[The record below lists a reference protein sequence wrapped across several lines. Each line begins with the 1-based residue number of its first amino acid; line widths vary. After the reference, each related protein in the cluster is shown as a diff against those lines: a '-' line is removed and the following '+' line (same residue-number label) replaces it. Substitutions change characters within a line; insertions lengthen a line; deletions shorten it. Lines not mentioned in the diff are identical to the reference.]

1 LLLLLLLA
9 ATSAAQREVFKSDA
23 GRQNRARLID
33 AIMSLN
39 RVRVGLVG
47 YGALGQYLARQIMSQ
62 GAPVFELVFVWNRT
76 FSRVSSDPD
85 LAANVP
91 LENLA
96 DFQSRKPDLIVE
108 VADPSI
114 TAIWGE
120 RFLEVADFFVG
131 SPTALADAELNQKM
145 RESSERNH
153 GLYIPSGALW
163 GADDIKKM
171 ADGGSL
177 MGLCITMAKHPQ
189 CLKLHESLAPKLI
202 ESAQKNSAVEVF
214 RGSVRT
220 LCPLAPNNVNTMA
233 AAALAAHTLGFDGVQ
248 AVLVADPRLR
258 SHDTTVEVVGSAP
271 GSDSPCR
278 ITTTRINPAADG
290 AVTGNAT
297 YASFF
302 RSLMRAK
309 GRGLGVHFC

>member
-1 LLLLLLLA
+1 
-9 ATSAAQREVFKSDA
+9 
-23 GRQNRARLID
+23 
-33 AIMSLN
+33 
-39 RVRVGLVG
+39 
-47 YGALGQYLARQIMSQ
+47 
-62 GAPVFELVFVWNRT
+62 
-76 FSRVSSDPD
+76 
-85 LAANVP
+85 
-91 LENLA
+91 
-96 DFQSRKPDLIVE
+96 
-108 VADPSI
+108 
-114 TAIWGE
+114 
-120 RFLEVADFFVG
+120 
-131 SPTALADAELNQKM
+131 
-145 RESSERNH
+145 
-153 GLYIPSGALW
+153 
-163 GADDIKKM
+163 
-171 ADGGSL
+171 